1 MLWLNPL
8 DSNLVKRYA
17 GPFILSLFVA
27 DFVLV
32 MQGLWKYANELIGKG
47 LPLSVLG
54 EFMVH
59 FALQTLP
66 LALPLAVLL
75 SALLVIGRMAE
86 DHEITA
92 SKASGISYL
101 RLIRPLIF
109 LSILVGFS
117 SFFLADT
124 LIPKSFQKVY
134 QLRYDIGQKRPSLS
148 FNERTFNQTIEGIT
162 IYIGGKDPDGST
174 LRQVIVYDHT
184 KDRKVQYIIVAD
196 QARVTT
202 SSNQEILQLE
212 FFQGSIYSE
221 YSDLYALNTPTEYS
235 VTEFDTMIR
244 SFDLGGLAIQESDEE
259 SFKTERHKGVHTL
272 AESRRLVDVQFKSID
287 SLEQNLVDGNAV
299 YMVSPAPSLL
309 EKDVTQNFYQKLSDL
324 SPEQWLGLKSVVQ
337 TKLGQINSNY
347 MRNLPM
353 LDYRKRLYANH
364 WNDIHRKYTM
374 ASACFLFFLF
384 GGSLGAILKRG
395 GIGYALIVSIV
406 IFVIYLV
413 ISSITENMSEEG
425 VLSPHLAMWLP
436 SIILYP
442 IGFYLAFRALNDR
455 GIFTS

>member
-1 MLWLNPL
+1 MSWPNPL
-8 DSNLVKRYA
+8 DYSLVKRYA

-54 EFMVH
+54 EFMIH

-109 LSILVGFS
+109 MSIFVGFT
-117 SFFLADT
+117 SFILADT

-134 QLRYDIGQKRPSLS
+134 QLRYDIGQKQPALSL
-148 FNERTFNQTIEGIT
+148 NERTFNQSIEGIT
-162 IYIGGKDPDGST
+162 IYIGSKDPDGAT
-174 LRQVIVYDHT
+174 LHQVIVYDHT
-184 KDRKVQYIIVAD
+184 KDRKVQYMIVSD
-196 QARVTT
+196 KARVTT
-202 SSNQEILQLE
+202 SSDQEILQIE
-212 FFQGSIYSE
+212 FFRGKIYSE

-244 SFDLGGLAIQESDEE
+244 SFDLGGLSMQETDEE

-272 AESRRLVDVQFKSID
+272 VESRHLVEVQVQAID
-287 SLEQNLVDGNAV
+287 SLQENLLEGIAV
-299 YMVSPAPSLL
+299 YDVSDTKRL
-309 EKDVTQNFYQKLSDL
+309 DTQNSNGDFYARLKEL

-337 TKLGQINSNY
+337 TRLGQINSNY

-425 VLSPHLAMWLP
+425 VLNPHFAMWLP

-442 IGFYLAFRALNDR
+442 VGFYLAIRALNDR

>member
-1 MLWLNPL
+1 MSWPNPL
-8 DSNLVKRYA
+8 DYSLVKRYA

-54 EFMVH
+54 EFMIH

-109 LSILVGFS
+109 MSIFVGFT
-117 SFFLADT
+117 SFILADT

-134 QLRYDIGQKRPSLS
+134 QLRYDIGQKQPALSL
-148 FNERTFNQTIEGIT
+148 NERTFNQSIEGIT
-162 IYIGGKDPDGST
+162 IYIGSKDPDGAT
-174 LRQVIVYDHT
+174 LHQVIVYDHT
-184 KDRKVQYIIVAD
+184 KDRKVQYMIVSD
-196 QARVTT
+196 KARVTT
-202 SSNQEILQLE
+202 SSNQEILQIE
-212 FFQGSIYSE
+212 FFRGKIYSE

-244 SFDLGGLAIQESDEE
+244 SFDLGGLSMQETDEE

-272 AESRRLVDVQFKSID
+272 VESRHLVEVQAQAID
-287 SLEQNLVDGNAV
+287 SLQENLLEGIAV
-299 YMVSPAPSLL
+299 YDVSDT
-309 EKDVTQNFYQKLSDL
+309 KRFDTQNSNGDFYVRLKEL

-337 TKLGQINSNY
+337 TRLGQINSNY

-442 IGFYLAFRALNDR
+442 IGFYLAIRALIDR

>member
-8 DSNLVKRYA
+8 DSSLVKRYA

-54 EFMVH
+54 EFMMH

-134 QLRYDIGQKRPSLS
+134 QLRYDIGQKRPALS
-148 FNERTFNQTIEGIT
+148 FNERTFNQAIEGIT

-184 KDRKVQYIIVAD
+184 KDRKIQYMIVAD
-196 QARVTT
+196 EAKVTT
-202 SSNQEILQLE
+202 SSDQAILQLE
-212 FFQGSIYSE
+212 FFRGSIYSE

-244 SFDLGGLAIQESDEE
+244 SFDLGGFTMQETDEE

-272 AESRRLVDVQFKSID
+272 VESRKLVEESGKV
-287 SLEQNLVDGNAV
+287 
-299 YMVSPAPSLL
+299 
-309 EKDVTQNFYQKLSDL
+309 
-324 SPEQWLGLKSVVQ
+324 
-337 TKLGQINSNY
+337 
-347 MRNLPM
+347 
-353 LDYRKRLYANH
+353 
-364 WNDIHRKYTM
+364 HR
-374 ASACFLFFLF
+374 
-384 GGSLGAILKRG
+384 
-395 GIGYALIVSIV
+395 
-406 IFVIYLV
+406 
-413 ISSITENMSEEG
+413 
-425 VLSPHLAMWLP
+425 
-436 SIILYP
+436 
-442 IGFYLAFRALNDR
+442 
-455 GIFTS
+455 

>member
-1 MLWLNPL
+1 MSWPNPL
-8 DSNLVKRYA
+8 DYSLVKRYA

-54 EFMVH
+54 EFMIH

-109 LSILVGFS
+109 MSIFVGFT
-117 SFFLADT
+117 SFILADT

-134 QLRYDIGQKRPSLS
+134 QLRYDIGQKQPALSL
-148 FNERTFNQTIEGIT
+148 NERTFNQSIEGIT
-162 IYIGGKDPDGST
+162 IYIGSKDPDGAT
-174 LRQVIVYDHT
+174 LHQVIVYDHT
-184 KDRKVQYIIVAD
+184 KDRKVQYMIVSD
-196 QARVTT
+196 KARVTT
-202 SSNQEILQLE
+202 SSDQEILQIE
-212 FFQGSIYSE
+212 FFRGKIYSE

-244 SFDLGGLAIQESDEE
+244 SFDLGGLSMQETDEE

-272 AESRRLVDVQFKSID
+272 VESGHLVEVQVQAID
-287 SLEQNLVDGNAV
+287 SLQENLLEGIAV
-299 YMVSPAPSLL
+299 YDVSDTKRL
-309 EKDVTQNFYQKLSDL
+309 DTQNSNGDFYVRLKEL

-337 TKLGQINSNY
+337 TRLGQINSNY

-425 VLSPHLAMWLP
+425 VLNPHFAMWLP

-442 IGFYLAFRALNDR
+442 VGFYLAIRALNDR

>member
-1 MLWLNPL
+1 MSWPNPL
-8 DSNLVKRYA
+8 DYSLVKRYA

-54 EFMVH
+54 EFMIH

-109 LSILVGFS
+109 MSIFVGFT
-117 SFFLADT
+117 SFILADT

-134 QLRYDIGQKRPSLS
+134 QLRYDIGQKQPALSL
-148 FNERTFNQTIEGIT
+148 NERTFNQSIEGIT
-162 IYIGGKDPDGST
+162 IYIGSKDPDGAT
-174 LRQVIVYDHT
+174 LHQVIVYDHT
-184 KDRKVQYIIVAD
+184 KDRKVQYMIVSD
-196 QARVTT
+196 KARVTT
-202 SSNQEILQLE
+202 SSDQEILQIE
-212 FFQGSIYSE
+212 FFQGKIYSE

-244 SFDLGGLAIQESDEE
+244 SFDLGGLSMQETDEE

-272 AESRRLVDVQFKSID
+272 VESRHLVEVQVQAID
-287 SLEQNLVDGNAV
+287 SLQENLLEGIAV
-299 YMVSPAPSLL
+299 YDVSDTKRL
-309 EKDVTQNFYQKLSDL
+309 DTQNSNGDFYARLKEL

-337 TKLGQINSNY
+337 TRLGQINSNY

-425 VLSPHLAMWLP
+425 VLNPHFAMWLP

-442 IGFYLAFRALNDR
+442 VGFYLAIRALNDR

>member
-1 MLWLNPL
+1 MSWPNPL
-8 DSNLVKRYA
+8 DYSLVKRYA

-54 EFMVH
+54 EFMIH

-109 LSILVGFS
+109 MSIFVGFT
-117 SFFLADT
+117 SFILADT

-134 QLRYDIGQKRPSLS
+134 QLRYDIGQKQPALSL
-148 FNERTFNQTIEGIT
+148 NERTFNQSIEGIT
-162 IYIGGKDPDGST
+162 IYIGSKDPDGAT
-174 LRQVIVYDHT
+174 LHQVIVYDHT
-184 KDRKVQYIIVAD
+184 KDRKVQYMIVSD
-196 QARVTT
+196 KARVTT
-202 SSNQEILQLE
+202 SSDQEILQIE
-212 FFQGSIYSE
+212 FFRGKIYSE

-244 SFDLGGLAIQESDEE
+244 SFDLGGLSMQETDEE

-272 AESRRLVDVQFKSID
+272 VESGHLVEVQVQAID
-287 SLEQNLVDGNAV
+287 SLQENLLEGIAV
-299 YMVSPAPSLL
+299 YDVSDTKRL
-309 EKDVTQNFYQKLSDL
+309 DTQNSNGDFYARLKEL

-337 TKLGQINSNY
+337 TRLGQINSNY

-425 VLSPHLAMWLP
+425 VLNPHFAMWLP

-442 IGFYLAFRALNDR
+442 VGFYLAIRALNDR